1 MEIAFY
7 YSFKEFEKK
16 YNIDLKNW
24 RDTYPDA
31 DEIDYLNEL
40 RNKYQLFFYENNSD
54 FIINSNWIPNEY
66 PEHYELSII
75 AYHEFMQEKLIDYL
89 YSKGFSNFDGDFL
102 EIPFDTDVM
111 DFWDDCNVRT
121 RKNSAII
128 DDEKHKYLKEF
139 FAFNNFMENLD
150 FDSKKFTN
158 FKFATKKILE
168 FVDKKSQLITSK
180 IEFELDKNNNEIIDL
195 YQNANSEN
203 EKIEILS
210 TYTFKLSKKNICTT
224 DDLIDEEIDDL
235 FFKTISELRNE
246 IISENS
252 NVLKY
257 KLYKMYELPSKD
269 NYDLNKPH
277 EHENYVEDLVRI
289 SIKKNQQEKVLS
301 KIHRGVILNHLD
313 FRERT
318 RDGGFYYNKNKIG
331 YKIFLRFKKLWK
343 FQNHEIIAK
352 EVLVNNKDIFSK
364 SQKIKIKG
372 SLQSVGFLFSELIE
386 KGFIEA
392 PKRNGKDNTSAISR
406 MILDHFEFIDKEEQ
420 PKPEDIRKTLFTEN
434 KLSIEKQNQFKI
446 PQSKI
451 INTD

>member
-1 MEIAFY
+1 MEITFY
-7 YSFKEFEKK
+7 YSFKEFEKN

-24 RDTYPDA
+24 NDNYPDA

-40 RNKYQLFFYENNSD
+40 KNKYQLFLYENNSD
-54 FIINSNWIPNEY
+54 FIINSNWIYSEY
-66 PEHYELSII
+66 PEYYELSII

-89 YSKGFSNFDGDFL
+89 YNNGFSNFDGNIL
-102 EIPFDTDVM
+102 EIPFGTNVM

-139 FAFNNFMENLD
+139 FAFNNSMENLD

-180 IEFELDKNNNEIIDL
+180 IKFE
-195 YQNANSEN
+195 
-203 EKIEILS
+203 
-210 TYTFKLSKKNICTT
+210 KL
-224 DDLIDEEIDDL
+224 L
-235 FFKTISELRNE
+235 
-246 IISENS
+246 
-252 NVLKY
+252 
-257 KLYKMYELPSKD
+257 
-269 NYDLNKPH
+269 
-277 EHENYVEDLVRI
+277 VED
-289 SIKKNQQEKVLS
+289 
-301 KIHRGVILNHLD
+301 
-313 FRERT
+313 
-318 RDGGFYYNKNKIG
+318 
-331 YKIFLRFKKLWK
+331 
-343 FQNHEIIAK
+343 
-352 EVLVNNKDIFSK
+352 KDIFST

-372 SLQSVGFLFSELIE
+372 SLQSIGYLFSELIE

-420 PKPEDIRKTLFTEN
+420 PKPEDIRKTLFAEN